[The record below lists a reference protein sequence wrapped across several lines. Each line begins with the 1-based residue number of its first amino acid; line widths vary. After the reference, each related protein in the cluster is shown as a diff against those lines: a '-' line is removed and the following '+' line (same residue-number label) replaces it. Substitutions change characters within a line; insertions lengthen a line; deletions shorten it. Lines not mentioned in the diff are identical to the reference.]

1 MGVNGRKAGYKEVNI
16 MTIKKQKHIRLWLAV
31 AITVIFLTM
40 GTGFYGDLEAKSEEA
55 YKSLKVFSDVLEI
68 IEKNYVD
75 EVNSKELIEK
85 AIQGM
90 VHSLDPHSSLM
101 PPEAFRDLSI
111 DTKGEFT
118 GIGIHITM
126 RDKFVTVISP
136 IEGTPAYKA
145 GIKAQD
151 RIIKVDGKP
160 TTDLRE
166 AVKMMRGPKGT
177 TVVVTIHRKETADPI
192 EFTLIRDVI
201 PIRSIRSAILK
212 PGYGYIRI
220 SNFNQSTTD
229 DLKQALSKLESDSES
244 DNALLK
250 GLVLDF
256 RNNGGGLLDQA
267 IKVSDLFI
275 EDGIILSIKGRI
287 KRNTKEFPAN
297 PNTVKRTYP
306 IVALINGGS
315 ASASEIVVGALQDH
329 KRALVLGTT
338 SFGKGSVQTVETLR
352 DGSGLKLTI
361 ARYYTPSGR
370 EIQAKGIEPD
380 VVVTYKVE
388 DETDS
393 QTGEENFYKEKDL
406 KNHLEPK
413 SDDSENIKPEADNK
427 KDKKKGSRIPEAE
440 NMVGPIDSNLLK
452 SDNQVMRALELL
464 VGYDLFK
471 GFQS

>member
-1 MGVNGRKAGYKEVNI
+1 MIIE
-16 MTIKKQKHIRLWLAV
+16 KKKHIRLWLAV

-40 GTGFYGDLEAKSEEA
+40 GTGFYGNLEAKSEET

-75 EVNSKELIEK
+75 EVDSKELIQK

-90 VHSLDPHSSLM
+90 VHSLDPHSSLL
-101 PPEAFRDLSI
+101 PPEAFEDLSI

-145 GIKAQD
+145 GIKAHD
-151 RIIKVDGKP
+151 KIVKVDGEP
-160 TTDLRE
+160 TNDLRE

-177 TVVVTIHRKETADPI
+177 TVVVTILRKGATGPI
-192 EFTLIRDVI
+192 DFTLIRDVI
-201 PIRSIRSAILK
+201 PIRSIRSTILK

-220 SNFNQSTTD
+220 SNFNRSTTD
-229 DLKQALSKLESDSES
+229 DLKKALAKLESS
-244 DNALLK
+244 DVSLK

-256 RNNGGGLLDQA
+256 RNNGGGLLDQS

-275 EDGIILSIKGRI
+275 EDGIILSIKGRT
-287 KRNTKEFPAN
+287 KRNTREFSAS

-380 VVVTYKVE
+380 VVVKHRFADESDLE
-388 DETDS
+388 DN
-393 QTGEENFYKEKDL
+393 EEGFYKEKDL

-413 SDDSENIKPEADNK
+413 SDDTKDIKPDSDNK
-427 KDKKKGSRIPEAE
+427 KGKKNGSKRRDVEH
-440 NMVGPIDSNLLK
+440 MVGPLDAKHLK
-452 SDNQVMRALELL
+452 SDNQIMRALELL

-471 GFQS
+471 GFAKN

>member
-1 MGVNGRKAGYKEVNI
+1 MIKEKI
-16 MTIKKQKHIRLWLAV
+16 KHIRLWLAV
-31 AITVIFLTM
+31 AVTVVFLTM
-40 GTGFYGDLEAKSEEA
+40 GTGFYGDLEAKSEET
-55 YKSLKVFSDVLEI
+55 YKSLKIFSDVLEI

-75 EVNSKELIEK
+75 EVDSKELIQK

-90 VHSLDPHSSLM
+90 VQSLDPHSALM
-101 PPEAFRDLSI
+101 PPEAFEDLSI

-145 GIKAQD
+145 GIKARD
-151 RIIKVDGKP
+151 RIVKVNGKP
-160 TTDLRE
+160 TSDLRE
-166 AVKMMRGPKGT
+166 AVNMMRGPKGT
-177 TVVVTIHRKETADPI
+177 TVVITILRKGATEPI

-201 PIRSIRSAILK
+201 PIRSIRSVILK
-212 PGYGYIRI
+212 PGYGYVRI
-220 SNFNQSTTD
+220 SNFNRSTTD
-229 DLKQALSKLESDSES
+229 DLQKGLAKLESGDIS
-244 DNALLK
+244 LK

-256 RNNGGGLLDQA
+256 RNNGGGLLDQS

-275 EDGIILSIKGRI
+275 EDGIILSIKGRTE
-287 KRNTKEFPAN
+287 RNTREFSAN

-380 VVVTYKVE
+380 VVVKYGFADGSDSE
-388 DETDS
+388 D
-393 QTGEENFYKEKDL
+393 GEEGFYKEKDL
-406 KNHLEPK
+406 KNHLKPK
-413 SDDSENIKPEADNK
+413 SDDIEELKPDSDNK
-427 KDKKKGSRIPEAE
+427 KGKKKGSKKREAE
-440 NMVGPIDSNLLK
+440 HMVGPLDAKYLK
-452 SDNQVMRALELL
+452 SDNQIMRALDLL

-471 GFQS
+471 GFS

>member
-1 MGVNGRKAGYKEVNI
+1 MI
-16 MTIKKQKHIRLWLAV
+16 IKKRKHLRLWIALTV
-31 AITVIFLTM
+31 TVIFLTM
-40 GTGFYGDLEAKSEEA
+40 GTGFYGNLEAKSEET
-55 YKSLKVFSDVLEI
+55 YQSLKVFSDVLEI

-75 EVNSKELIEK
+75 EVDSKELIQK

-90 VHSLDPHSSLM
+90 VQSLDPHSSLM
-101 PPEAFRDLSI
+101 PPEDFQDLSI

-136 IEGTPAYKA
+136 IEGTPAYRA

-177 TVVVTIHRKETADPI
+177 TVVVTIQRKGAADPI
-192 EFTLIRDVI
+192 EFTLIRDTI
-201 PIRSIRSAILK
+201 PIRSVRSAVLK

-229 DLKQALSKLESDSES
+229 DLKKALAELESSAKTGD
-244 DNALLK
+244 APLK

-256 RNNGGGLLDQA
+256 RNNGGGLLNQA
-267 IKVSDLFI
+267 ITVSDLFI
-275 EDGIILSIKGRI
+275 EEGIILSIKGRT
-287 KRNTKEFPAN
+287 KRNTKDFPASVN
-297 PNTVKRTYP
+297 NVKRTYP

-352 DGSGLKLTI
+352 DGYGLKLTI

-380 VVVTYKVE
+380 VVVKHRFA
-388 DETDS
+388 DESDS
-393 QTGEENFYKEKDL
+393 EGDEERFYKEKDL

-413 SDDSENIKPEADNK
+413 SGDTKVIKPEPGRK
-427 KDKKKGSRIPEAE
+427 KGKKKGSKKREE
-440 NMVGPIDSNLLK
+440 EYLVGPLNAKNLK
-452 SDNQVMRALELL
+452 SDNQIMRALELL
-464 VGYDLFK
+464 VGYDLLK

>member
-1 MGVNGRKAGYKEVNI
+1 MI
-16 MTIKKQKHIRLWLAV
+16 IKKIKHIRLWIAV

-40 GTGFYGDLEAKSEEA
+40 GTGFYGDLEAKSEET

-75 EVNSKELIEK
+75 EVDSKELIHK

-90 VHSLDPHSSLM
+90 VHSLDPHSSLLQ
-101 PPEAFRDLSI
+101 PEDFKDLSI

-151 RIIKVDGKP
+151 RIVKVDDKP
-160 TTDLRE
+160 TNDLRE

-177 TVVVTIHRKETADPI
+177 TVVVTIMRKGATGPI
-192 EFTLIRDVI
+192 DFTLIRDVI
-201 PIRSIRSAILK
+201 PIRSIRSTILK

-220 SNFNQSTTD
+220 SNFNRSTTD
-229 DLKQALSKLESDSES
+229 DLKEALVKLESGDVS
-244 DNALLK
+244 LK

-256 RNNGGGLLDQA
+256 RNNGGGLLDQS

-275 EDGIILSIKGRI
+275 EDGIILSIKGRTE
-287 KRNTKEFPAN
+287 RNTREFSAS

-352 DGSGLKLTI
+352 DGYGLKLTI

-380 VVVTYKVE
+380 VVVKHRFADESDSE
-388 DETDS
+388 D
-393 QTGEENFYKEKDL
+393 GEEGFYKEKDL

-413 SDDSENIKPEADNK
+413 SDDSEAIKPDSDNK
-427 KDKKKGSRIPEAE
+427 KDKKKGSKKREVE
-440 NMVGPIDSNLLK
+440 HMVGPLDAKHLK
-452 SDNQVMRALELL
+452 SDNQIMRALELL

-471 GFQS
+471 GFS

>member
-1 MGVNGRKAGYKEVNI
+1 MIAE
-16 MTIKKQKHIRLWLAV
+16 KKRHIRLWLAV
-31 AITVIFLTM
+31 AMTVVFLTM
-40 GTGFYGDLEAKSEEA
+40 GTGFYGDLEAKSEET

-101 PPEAFRDLSI
+101 PPEAFHDLSI

-145 GIKAQD
+145 GIKAKD

-160 TTDLRE
+160 TADLRE

-177 TVVVTIHRKETADPI
+177 TVVVTIQRKGATDPI

-220 SNFNQSTTD
+220 SNFNQSTTE
-229 DLKQALSKLESDSES
+229 DLKQTLTKLESGDVS
-244 DNALLK
+244 LK

-267 IKVSDLFI
+267 IKVSDIFI

-287 KRNTKEFPAN
+287 KRNTKDFPAS
-297 PNTVKRTYP
+297 PNMVKRTYP

-380 VVVTYKVE
+380 VVVKHRFE
-388 DETDS
+388 DESDS
-393 QTGEENFYKEKDL
+393 QTDEETFYKEKDL
-406 KNHLEPK
+406 KNHLKPK
-413 SDDSENIKPEADNK
+413 SDDTEDIKSDSDNK
-427 KDKKKGSRIPEAE
+427 KSKKKGSRKPEIE
-440 NMVGPIDSNLLK
+440 HMVGPIDTKHLRL
-452 SDNQVMRALELL
+452 DNQVMRALELL